1 MNKILS
7 TFYENYRNTPRN
19 IKFVD
24 IYILITLV
32 NILLLFIYGYFWCS
46 FDEKI
51 SVAAIFT
58 ALGNL
63 TFSVALR
70 EQISNKSLFN
80 IKREKI
86 IFDFVL
92 CSLVLYI
99 GVFSYMHLN

>member
-32 NILLLFIYGYFWCS
+32 NILLLYMYGYFSCS

-63 TFSVALR
+63 TFSIALR
-70 EQISNKSLFN
+70 EQVKNN
-80 IKREKI
+80 INI
-86 IFDFVL
+86 I
-92 CSLVLYI
+92 
-99 GVFSYMHLN
+99 YMM